1 MILTNRFCYSAEF
14 LRRCEARLFEAFD
27 RVPLYMEWGE
37 RGLKPDGSAPL
48 DERFDALP
56 ALRGADLRAGPALE
70 RGRMPLM
77 PMDRQLKDGLESGA
91 IALRVDP
98 GPEGETA
105 HVVDRDWQERSRAAG
120 WALSG
125 LNGDGRRAVLAGA
138 RSAGLASQEDLPL
151 EGRLLGGVLH
161 LNEKPSTAQWTPRL
175 LRRMARE
182 LNDFRPAVL
191 EADPAFLARLAW
203 WAADADVL
211 LTSPGAVVLVH
222 ELPAPFYL
230 DAIRRVFDCPVFSA
244 YGSLEAGLVMMQ
256 GRDELLHQ
264 NAEFCRID
272 FQPLKEPFGGPELG
286 RAFVTTFGSPWTCVL
301 RLDMGDLLR
310 LCPRGGSGEGMVAEA
325 VEGRLDDVT
334 FTLGGRLVTTGT
346 LDARLALIPRLRDYR
361 LEQTGRD
368 AYRIRALFA
377 PGDVR
382 GARGA
387 VHDAL
392 QDVYGGR
399 GRFEIELAQDEV
411 LPPLLCRGKFRRTQ
425 TALPFDAEGMF
436 LPLLSR

>member
-1 MILTNRFCYSAEF
+1 MILANRFRYSAEF
-14 LRRCEARLFEAFD
+14 FRRCEARLFEAFD
-27 RVPLYMEWGE
+27 RVPLYMEWEE
-37 RGLKPDGSAPL
+37 RGLGSDGNAPL

-56 ALRGADLRAGPALE
+56 ALQRKDLRAGRVLE

-77 PMDRQLKDGLESGA
+77 PMDRQVKDGLESGA
-91 IALRVDP
+91 IALRLDW
-98 GPEGETA
+98 GPEGDTL

-120 WALSG
+120 WALAG
-125 LNGDGRRAVLAGA
+125 LNGDGRRAVLVSSRNAGI
-138 RSAGLASQEDLPL
+138 ASPEDLPL
-151 EGRLLGGVLH
+151 EGRLLDGVLH
-161 LNEKPSTAQWTPRL
+161 LNERLSTVQWTPHL
-175 LRRMARE
+175 LRRMAKE
-182 LNDFRPAVL
+182 LNDFRPTIL

-203 WAADADVL
+203 WASDADVSL
-211 LTSPGAVVLVH
+211 ASPDAVVLAH

-230 DAIRRVFDCPVFSA
+230 DAIRQVFDCPVFSA

-256 GRDELLHQ
+256 GQDGFLHQ

-286 RAFVTTFGSPWTCVL
+286 RAFVTTFGSPWNCVL
-301 RLDMGDLLR
+301 RFDMGDLLR

-325 VEGRLDDVT
+325 VEGRLADVT

-361 LEQTGRD
+361 LTQTGRD
-368 AYRIRALFA
+368 AYHIRALFA

-387 VHDAL
+387 LHDAL

-411 LPPLLCRGKFRRTQ
+411 LPEPLGRGKFRHTRT
-425 TALPFDAEGMF
+425 AVPFDAEEMF
-436 LPLLSR
+436 SPLPPR